1 MLLAQRRLP
10 AVTGRGGRLM
20 SDPVLSAAS
29 QVLAHVPGLARHGS
43 KPGRELPRDP
53 EVLRRFL
60 ASLRSFEEG
69 VAYLPHQAYIG
80 AIHPR
85 DLPARPWTGGASPAA
100 SRFAPGG
107 EIMPEEEF
115 LGLLACLDQFGLVT
129 LTRAA
134 AEAAA
139 SALAQHPLAKK
150 LDLDRL
156 AVATGDAEA
165 VAAEA
170 GSLPLHVAGDRL
182 GAGFRRAHE
191 SDDALAA
198 LVLLENL
205 ACKATGTLALAHLI
219 EDHGI
224 DPDSVDYVISCS
236 EDAVGDRYQRG
247 GGNMGKAIA
256 EAAGLGQAS
265 GADVK
270 NFCAAPVPALVMAGA
285 LVASGVF
292 RNVVVVGGG
301 SLPKLGMKFQ
311 GHLKNN
317 LPVLEDVVGGSA
329 ALVTTDDGVS
339 PRLRLDAVGR
349 HRVRMGSSNPQI
361 MEALGVEPLERLG
374 YTMLDVDD
382 YATELHNPEITEPQG
397 SGNVPERNYKTL
409 AALAARRGDIDRAEI
424 PAFMAQRG
432 MPGFAPT
439 QGHLAS
445 ALCYLPHA
453 LARLTRGGATRVHMI
468 AKGSLFLGR
477 MTQASDG
484 MSVLLERNQGS

>member
-1 MLLAQRRLP
+1 
-10 AVTGRGGRLM
+10 M
-20 SDPVLSAAS
+20 SHPVISHAS

-43 KPGRELPRDP
+43 KPSRELPKNP
-53 EVLRRFL
+53 EVRARFL
-60 ASLRSFEEG
+60 GSLRTFEEG

-85 DLPARPWTGGASPAA
+85 DLPPRPWVGIGPPAN
-100 SRFAPGG
+100 RFLPGG

-115 LGLLACLDQFGLVT
+115 LGLLACLDQFGLIT
-129 LTRAA
+129 LGRQDAEDAA
-134 AEAAA
+134 A
-139 SALAQHPLAKK
+139 ALGRHPLAKK

-156 AVATGDAEA
+156 TTASGDAEA
-165 VAAEA
+165 VAAEHGA
-170 GSLPLHVAGDRL
+170 LALHVARDRL
-182 GAGFRRAHE
+182 AAGFRCAHE

-198 LVLLENL
+198 MVLLENL
-205 ACKATGTLALAHLI
+205 ACKATGTLAMLHLI

-224 DPDSVDYVISCS
+224 DPDSIDYVISCS
-236 EDAVGDRYQRG
+236 EEAVGDRYQRG
-247 GGNMGKAIA
+247 GGNLGKAIA
-256 EAAGLGQAS
+256 EAAGLSQAS

-270 NFCAAPVPALVMAGA
+270 NFCAAPIPALVIAGA

-311 GHLKNN
+311 GHLKHS
-317 LPVLEDVVGGSA
+317 LPVLEDVLGGSA

-339 PRLRLDAVGR
+339 PRLRLDGVGR
-349 HRVRMGSSNPQI
+349 HRVSAGSSNPQI
-361 MEALGVEPLERLG
+361 MEALGIQPLQELG
-374 YTMLDVDD
+374 LTTLDVDD

-397 SGNVPERNYKTL
+397 SGNVAERNYKTL
-409 AALAARRGDIDRAEI
+409 AALAARRGDIEREAI
-424 PAFMAQRG
+424 PQFMAERG

-453 LARLTRGGATRVHMI
+453 VRRLTSGRATRVHMI

-484 MSVLLERNQGS
+484 MSVLLERNGGS